1 MILVVGTTTNS
12 ATPVTVSGITNAV
25 AVNAGDDHAGA
36 LLSTGVVE
44 CWVRRARFTGH
55 LGEQRDHAMAA

>member
-12 ATPVTVSGITNAV
+12 ATPVAVSGITNAV
-25 AVNAGDDHAGA
+25 AVNAGDDHAWA

-44 CWVRRARFTGH
+44 CWGNNSFGCHWRRN
-55 LGEQRDHAMAA
+55 DD